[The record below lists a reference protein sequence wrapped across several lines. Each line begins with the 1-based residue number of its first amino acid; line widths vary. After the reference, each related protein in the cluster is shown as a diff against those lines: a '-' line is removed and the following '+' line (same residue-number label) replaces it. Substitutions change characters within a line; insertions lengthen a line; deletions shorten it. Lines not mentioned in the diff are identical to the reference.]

1 MNTKLQ
7 LTLAAGDYESIRAL
21 KEGIVKP
28 DGIELTILTDMTAEV
43 RHARMLRGRQFDVAE
58 LSMSNYL
65 VAKDNGLPFIAIPVF
80 LHRRFRHGFAFVNT
94 TKGINKP
101 TDLIGKKIGVGS
113 YHATSNLWLRGI
125 LEHDFDLPHN
135 QIHWFK
141 EEEEKIPW
149 QSPPGL
155 SIQKTP
161 AGKNI
166 VDMLLA
172 GELDAVID
180 PEVIRPIATKDP
192 RVRRLISQLSR
203 LGNRLLQTH
212 RHLPDHAHYG
222 NQTRDRRQVPLGAD
236 ESDASLREIKKDFLQ
251 THGEPE
257 NRPLAWFRSFVEEQ
271 EEIFAGDP
279 WIYGLGDANRKNIE
293 TLMQYSHEQGLIGRK
308 MAMEELFIDTGN
320 SVISNIWWCRARNE
334 ASKNTYCRV

>member
-21 KEGIVKP
+21 KEGIIEP

-43 RHARMLRGRQFDVAE
+43 RHARMLRDRHFDIAE

-80 LHRRFRHGFAFVNT
+80 LHRRFRHGFVFVNT
-94 TKGINKP
+94 AKEINKA
-101 TDLIGKKIGVGS
+101 TDLIGKNVGVGG
-113 YHATSNLWLRGI
+113 YHATANLWVRGI
-125 LEHDFDLPHN
+125 LEHEFDVPHK

-141 EEEEKIPW
+141 EVEEKIPW

-155 SIQKTP
+155 SIQKIPT
-161 AGKNI
+161 GKKI

-172 GELDAVID
+172 GELDAVIE

-192 RVRRLISQLSR
+192 RVRRLFPNYRELEIDYFKR
-203 LGNRLLQTH
+203 TGIFPIMHTT
-212 RHLPDHAHYG
+212 AI
-222 NQTRDRRQVPLGAD
+222 RQEIVTKHPWVT
-236 ESDASLREIKKDFLQ
+236 ASLMQAFEESKKISYKRM
-251 THGEPE
+251 E
-257 NRPLAWFRSFVEEQ
+257 NPRIIPLAWFRSFVEEQ
-271 EEIFAGDP
+271 EDIFGSDP
-279 WIYGLGDANRKNIE
+279 WVYGLGDANRKNVE

-308 MAMEELFIDTGN
+308 MALEQLFIDTTAHPTSTGAALS
-320 SVISNIWWCRARNE
+320 SVGTTP
-334 ASKNTYCRV
+334 ASHST